1 MSLEIFGCPMVAK
14 IPMTA
19 YLRKSSSI
27 TPNRLGFIVCVV
39 GDAFDEYVEQGRRI
53 RTTHAARSDTGSR
66 VCLNLPLGP
75 FRVSVELPSHI
86 SSVTDPVMRLTW
98 IIVEN
103 VEAAHQQ
110 RYINNSLFVDIY

>member
-1 MSLEIFGCPMVAK
+1 M
-14 IPMTA
+14 
-19 YLRKSSSI
+19 
-27 TPNRLGFIVCVV
+27 
-39 GDAFDEYVEQGRRI
+39 
-53 RTTHAARSDTGSR
+53 
-66 VCLNLPLGP
+66 
-75 FRVSVELPSHI
+75 SVELPSHI